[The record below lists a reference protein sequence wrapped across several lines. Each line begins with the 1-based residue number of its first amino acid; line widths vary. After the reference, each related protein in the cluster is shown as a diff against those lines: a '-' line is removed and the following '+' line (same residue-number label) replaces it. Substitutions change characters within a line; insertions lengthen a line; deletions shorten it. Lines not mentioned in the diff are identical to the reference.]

1 MKKILSMLMVLV
13 LMAVVLA
20 SCSSGSGG
28 QTAGGKSSEGAAK
41 DSTPAGETVAK
52 DNPDAAGTGGADTAD
67 GADSGYYSGIDI
79 SKPVEITMYVLGT
92 EATDKDKVVEKINER
107 LKAELNATLN
117 LQIIPLSEYATR
129 YPLILSGGE
138 NVDLIY
144 AAPWVN
150 FKENVTRKAFL
161 ELTDDFL
168 NMYMPQTM
176 ANEPAEAFKQMLVDG
191 KLYAIPRNQ
200 TTYSSFYNVVMVRKD
215 LREKYGIPE
224 LKSLEDYEK
233 YLYAVAENE
242 KGIYGF
248 YNMPTF
254 KPAIYA
260 LFEVS
265 NNLLQIVKGDYFIW
279 KDDGS
284 FDLDEVKYYFDSDEY
299 RQYVLKMA
307 EWAEKGVWPSDAIAG
322 TVSPNDYFT
331 QGRSASLMLSVDT
344 IDSIWN
350 TAEASGITD
359 IEVFDI
365 FPEATSRKSDYSGDA
380 IAIPYVS
387 KNPERAAMV
396 LDMLKND
403 RELNLLFVGGIE
415 GEHYIY
421 DEAANT
427 RTEGP
432 AASAYVWDSFSWA
445 VRNDWN
451 PTLPT
456 RDVTKSLTKAVE
468 QRTLGD
474 YWPCSGFSFNNEAVK
489 TQVTLVESLIS
500 EYSTSFD
507 LGVFGADTETK
518 LDEFI
523 SQLESAGLEDIK
535 AEYLR
540 QLGEYIGQQS

>member
-1 MKKILSMLMVLV
+1 MKKVTAMFLV
-13 LMAVVLA
+13 FIMTIMTLA
-20 SCSSGSGG
+20 ACSSG
-28 QTAGGKSSEGAAK
+28 AGK
-41 DSTPAGETVAK
+41 ET
-52 DNPDAAGTGGADTAD
+52 TGGAVPGDKQGNASEASGSDVGESGNVTASE
-67 GADSGYYSGIDI
+67 GTDSSPYAGIDI

-107 LKAELNATLN
+107 LKETLNATLN
-117 LQIIPLSEYATR
+117 LQVIPLSEYATR

-150 FKENVTRKAFL
+150 FKENVSRKAFL
-161 ELTDDFL
+161 ELTDEFL
-168 NMYMPQTM
+168 NTYMPQTV
-176 ANEPAEAFKQMLVDG
+176 ANEPEEAFKQMLVDG

-200 TTYSSFYNVVMVRKD
+200 TTYSSFYNVVMIRKD
-215 LREKYGIPE
+215 LREKYNIPE
-224 LKSLEDYEK
+224 LKSLEDYENF
-233 YLYAVAENE
+233 LFTISENE

-260 LFEVS
+260 LFEVN

-279 KDDGS
+279 KDDGT
-284 FDLDEVKYYFDSDEY
+284 FDLNEVRYYFDSEEY
-299 RQYVLKMA
+299 RDYVMRMA
-307 EWAEKGVWPSDAIAG
+307 TWAQKGVWPSDAIAG

-331 QGRSASLMLSVDT
+331 QGRSASLMVSVDNL
-344 IDSIWN
+344 DGIWN
-350 TAEASGITD
+350 MAESNGITD
-359 IEVFDI
+359 IEAFDI

-396 LDMLKND
+396 LDMLKSD
-403 RELNLLFVGGIE
+403 RELNLLIVGGIE
-415 GEHYIY
+415 GEHYVY
-421 DEAANT
+421 DEATNT
-427 RTEGP
+427 RSEGP
-432 AASAYVWDSFSWA
+432 AASAYTWDSFSWA
-445 VRNDWN
+445 IRNDWN
-451 PTLPT
+451 PKLPT
-456 RDVTKSLTKAVE
+456 RDVTKTLTSAVE

-489 TQVTLVESLIS
+489 TQVTLVESLIN

-507 LGVFGADTETK
+507 LGVFGEDTEAK

-523 SQLESAGLEDIK
+523 GKLKDAGLEDIK
-535 AEYLR
+535 AEYLK
-540 QLGEYIGQQS
+540 QLGEYIGQ